1 MNLLKKMFEK
11 ILYCIGGGDI
21 WDLPE
26 FNFISICS
34 EKMTPCSYDF
44 KTADF

>member
-1 MNLLKKMFEK
+1 MAEK
-11 ILYCIGGGDI
+11 NLYCIGGGDT

-34 EKMTPCSYDF
+34 EKKKNKRESPYFSL
-44 KTADF
+44 